1 MIPVTLKQGA
11 TKLERWLLNKGEFK
25 KAMDVRVFRGI
36 AVFNTE
42 DESILNHWK
51 THYYNRVV
59 SKIGI
64 EMQIIYDHILD
75 TEDFD
80 RDWQALSDW
89 MDDDVDYTEYNKM
102 MERRTNYLNNLKI
115 SDIHGMGYTSN
126 AHLYFD
132 QYGNERYKFPD
143 GDDYPNR
150 DGRGYALKLGILNE
164 L

>member
-64 EMQIIYDHILD
+64 EMQIIYDHIQGLQPSK
-75 TEDFD
+75 
-80 RDWQALSDW
+80 RCGANS
-89 MDDDVDYTEYNKM
+89 
-102 MERRTNYLNNLKI
+102 I
-115 SDIHGMGYTSN
+115 
-126 AHLYFD
+126 
-132 QYGNERYKFPD
+132 
-143 GDDYPNR
+143 
-150 DGRGYALKLGILNE
+150 
-164 L
+164 